1 MYIQKFAS
9 IKKVGIN
16 QATKGSSLMIWYC
29 CLGAAQT
36 ILDILRLI
44 VCAMAID
51 IVADKGKSAFCSLNE
66 INRMAGSEIN

>member
-1 MYIQKFAS
+1 MR
-9 IKKVGIN
+9 
-16 QATKGSSLMIWYC
+16 YC

-51 IVADKGKSAFCSLNE
+51 IVADKGQSAFCSSNE
-66 INRMAGSEIN
+66 INRMVGSEIN